1 MRRCPGGGWS
11 RAARGGLAWIAASA
25 VVLMLPAA
33 AAAQEEAG
41 ADEAVASFG
50 EPRFLLSVG
59 AIVAPDEI
67 DREARVLGT
76 ERESA
81 IREQSLTPPDRVH
94 VPRVIDER
102 SLGIGQRLQ
111 LYRTGE
117 TILDPADGTPLG
129 LLRVPTGIG
138 EVDTVAGEVA
148 TVRLT
153 RAFRPVQVGDYVRTV
168 GPADTLPPVAS
179 GERLR
184 PVEGRVVAFQE
195 EKAIHPPF
203 DILFLR
209 DDERALEAGDV
220 VLLFRPGPRSEGV
233 ELPEVRVAVAVVVR
247 PGRVPAAILTR
258 TFRSDVGVGDLYRRA
273 TLSAF

>member
-1 MRRCPGGGWS
+1 MCGRPDGWWG
-11 RAARGGLAWIAASA
+11 RVARGGHAWVAASS
-25 VVLMLPAA
+25 VVLALPVA
-33 AAAQEEAG
+33 AAAQAG
-41 ADEAVASFG
+41 GGAAEGIGSFA

-59 AIVAPDEI
+59 SIVEPDEI
-67 DREARVLGT
+67 DHGARVLGT
-76 ERESA
+76 EREGA
-81 IREQSLTPPDRVH
+81 IRERSLTPPDRVH

-102 SLGIGQRLQ
+102 PLGIGQRLQ

-117 TILDPADGTPLG
+117 TILDPVDETPLG

-138 EVDTVAGEVA
+138 EVDTVAGEAA

-153 RAFRPVQVGDYVRTV
+153 RAYRPVQVGDYVRTV

-195 EKAIHPPF
+195 EKAVHPPM
-203 DILFLR
+203 DIVFLR
-209 DDERALEAGDV
+209 DDDRALEAGDV
-220 VLLFRPGPRSEGV
+220 VLVFRPGPRSEGV
-233 ELPEVRVAVAVVVR
+233 ELPEVRVAVAVIVR

-258 TFRSDVGVGDLYRRA
+258 TFRSDVGVGDLYRRT
-273 TLSAF
+273 TLPAF